1 MSLDPLSSRLKA
13 VQLQCIE
20 TNQAVVLKRGCT
32 EIKISGAGA
41 GQAVKTLLAAAA
53 GQGATREEI
62 QERFAAP
69 QRPVVDRLIEQLL
82 AKRLLV
88 TNSTADSLP
97 GVETGLD
104 VFYWHFEE
112 SAARVTERL
121 NGRPLAILGVN
132 CIARRLAAALNASG
146 WTSFRV
152 VDVPQLRNV
161 RMFDVDGAVKVQEWG
176 ERLQSPQTPEEWKEQ
191 TDPESVACV
200 IATSDFG
207 NHPVLREWNRFCI
220 QHGRHFFPVILQNL
234 IGYVGPLVVPGETA
248 CYECLRARQNS
259 QMEDYRTRRAA
270 EEVAFEGQGVAGFH
284 PSMASVLGDIAAV
297 ELTKLYGDVLP
308 SWKIGTLIEVNLLA
322 TRLEARKVLK
332 IPRCPEC
339 SPLNRQ
345 SSVSPRKTV
354 FAAVSQEHK

>member
-1 MSLDPLSSRLKA
+1 MSLDPLSCRLKA
-13 VQLQCIE
+13 VRFQCIE
-20 TNQAVVLKRGCT
+20 TNDAVVLKRGCT

-41 GQAVKTLLAAAA
+41 GQAVKALLAAAA
-53 GQGATREEI
+53 GQGATREEM
-62 QERFAAP
+62 RLLFAAP

-82 AKRLLV
+82 ARRLLV
-88 TNSTADSLP
+88 ANSTADSPP
-97 GVETGLD
+97 GVETCLD

-112 SAARVTERL
+112 SAARVIERL

-132 CIARRLAAALNASG
+132 CVARRLAAALSASG
-146 WTSFRV
+146 WTSFQV

-176 ERLQSPQTPEEWKEQ
+176 ERLQPPRALEEWKEQ
-191 TDPESVACV
+191 TDPESIACV

-207 NHPVLREWNRFCI
+207 SHPVLCEWNRFCI

-248 CYECLRARQNS
+248 CLECLRARQNS

-270 EEVAFEGQGVAGFH
+270 EEAAFEGQGVAGFH

-332 IPRCPEC
+332 IPRCPAC
-339 SPLNRQ
+339 SPLNRR
-345 SSVSPRKTV
+345 SPTSPRKAV
-354 FAAVSQEHK
+354 FASAAQGQK